1 MRRPKGEASTANI
14 TPDPSGISYYD
25 EVLFIEVMRTGYVKA
40 RKLSS
45 IMPFNAFKFSGAGEK
60 QSTAA
65 SNLYPT
71 KNEPSEA
78 IEIVKAARRR
88 YVPTTRTWGK

>member
-1 MRRPKGEASTANI
+1 LPTIHTHTKSKGSGIEPIKVASFRLKTARPATLANI
-14 TPDPSGISYYD
+14 RAKSKDT
-25 EVLFIEVMRTGYVKA
+25 
-40 RKLSS
+40 KLD
-45 IMPFNAFKFSGAGEK
+45 FRAGEK